1 MKLNSC
7 RPKHRSKDAGPA
19 SKGLSELSRQ
29 SSLRKTSLAERISSG
44 ATGSPAPGRRAT
56 AGGNVFNR
64 WVGTSKNLE
73 VGVCEEPITLRDQI
87 IMSRSLLNLHCPEK
101 VTRAQ
106 LGFEPGTSRTR
117 SANHTPRPLS
127 LI

>member
-1 MKLNSC
+1 MCFLNICIYPSRNMLANICADTLKRDVKLNSC

-64 WVGTSKNLE
+64 WVGS
-73 VGVCEEPITLRDQI
+73 LRC
-87 IMSRSLLNLHCPEK
+87 L
-101 VTRAQ
+101 
-106 LGFEPGTSRTR
+106 
-117 SANHTPRPLS
+117 
-127 LI
+127 

>member
-1 MKLNSC
+1 MKALGYSKCKIGNSC

-64 WVGTSKNLE
+64 RVNL
-73 VGVCEEPITLRDQI
+73 
-87 IMSRSLLNLHCPEK
+87 
-101 VTRAQ
+101 VTYQ
-106 LGFEPGTSRTR
+106 
-117 SANHTPRPLS
+117 NKW
-127 LI
+127 

>member
-1 MKLNSC
+1 MKLNSF

-44 ATGSPAPGRRAT
+44 GATGSPAPGRRAT

-64 WVGTSKNLE
+64 WVATCKSE
-73 VGVCEEPITLRDQI
+73 
-87 IMSRSLLNLHCPEK
+87 
-101 VTRAQ
+101 
-106 LGFEPGTSRTR
+106 
-117 SANHTPRPLS
+117 LS
-127 LI
+127 LRN